1 MEHPSSTLCGV
12 HQFDSYAAITA
23 RQQRECSASATRYA
37 CTRPEPEYPSPSFA
51 GESQCASKLFTVLQR
66 SHRSCAIQT
75 RSLPDSPMS
84 HPAFPVTMSSD
95 SLRRRLTQQSH
106 TKPSEQQHN
115 KQITASG
122 ENEKGQTSQPNSSR
136 QPEQATPSRLPLSRL
151 LQKQSQLSA
160 SQTLG
165 LLAPSPSLSNSY
177 LSRSGAE
184 SLTTTG
190 FSLPTPAR
198 TLEDE
203 DFGSLRASSSRR
215 YQGSGNKDF
224 GGVSADALQSYRA
237 RHPDNGTLGRST
249 AGSAVDRVRA
259 LSGLKTDGD
268 GSITQDDGL
277 DMSQRQMVAA

>member
-1 MEHPSSTLCGV
+1 
-12 HQFDSYAAITA
+12 
-23 RQQRECSASATRYA
+23 
-37 CTRPEPEYPSPSFA
+37 
-51 GESQCASKLFTVLQR
+51 
-66 SHRSCAIQT
+66 
-75 RSLPDSPMS
+75 MS

-95 SLRRRLTQQSH
+95 SLRRRLAQQKES
-106 TKPSEQQHN
+106 KSSEQPQN

-198 TLEDE
+198 TLDDE

-215 YQGSGNKDF
+215 YQGSINKDL

-237 RHPDNGTLGRST
+237 RHPDGGSLGRST
-249 AGSAVDRVRA
+249 AGSAVDRVRS
-259 LSGLKTDGD
+259 LSGLKKSGEENISQGD
-268 GSITQDDGL
+268 DLNGSQEQL
-277 DMSQRQMVAA
+277 VAA